1 MTCSFDRRG
10 RSRRAAPPLR
20 ASIWAVTV
28 TGDQPP
34 PTRCP
39 APSPEQPQRTFLAGP
54 LTRAGGSSQKS
65 PKPECAQRD
74 LSVLLGA
81 AGPCLQTRDR
91 RGSMRLARRLGPA
104 AVAGPPATRP

>member
-1 MTCSFDRRG
+1 MVAPPPRAST
-10 RSRRAAPPLR
+10 RAA
-20 ASIWAVTV
+20 TV

-39 APSPEQPQRTFLAGP
+39 APSSEQPQRTFLAGP
-54 LTRAGGSSQKS
+54 LTHARGSSQKS
-65 PKPECAQRD
+65 PEPECAQRD

-81 AGPCLQTRDR
+81 VGPRRQTRDR

-104 AVAGPPATRP
+104 AVAGRRRRGRPP